1 MSTNVADLIL
11 VYSFIKRLTTP
22 FDETEAFKHGII
34 DERGKRIKSKEVK
47 TTAEQKSYGYF
58 DRLVFNVKKLLEKLP
73 GGKNR
78 LASYAAA
85 LFLIKESATSEE
97 PPYTQEELLEHIE
110 SNMKE
115 LKGAKMK
122 EYNELFEDTPANATG
137 TSVAGTGDDSS
148 VVPVAKTDRE
158 KKKKKKRILI
168 DRDGRKTDMRKYI
181 KSYIERRQKR
191 ETLQQKAQLRARMGL
206 H

>member
-1 MSTNVADLIL
+1 MATNVADLVL

-22 FDETEAFKHGII
+22 FNETEAFKHGII

-58 DRLVFNVKKLLEKLP
+58 DRLVFNVKKLLERLP
-73 GGKNR
+73 GGKNK

-85 LFLIKESATSEE
+85 LFLIKESTSSKEV
-97 PPYTQEELLEHIE
+97 PYTQEELLEHIE

-115 LKGAKMK
+115 IKGAKMK

-148 VVPVAKTDRE
+148 VVPVTKTDQE
-158 KKKKKKRILI
+158 KKKKKKQVLI
-168 DRDGRKTDMRKYI
+168 DRDGRKKEMRGYLKA
-181 KSYIERRQKR
+181 YIEKRTKR
-191 ETLQQKAQLRARMGL
+191 EQLKQRNELRKRMGL
-206 H
+206 